1 MLTVLVITKITV
13 YVINPGKYLV
23 WYNTKVLTA
32 AISKAITQNGEF
44 ISRGKVNLAV
54 HQLTEK
60 QQSHGSVTAG
70 SKRKQKSLRTTVNVP
85 AYRVWSAPFIPGWKV
100 GCPVVLVL
108 R

>member
-1 MLTVLVITKITV
+1 MLTVFVITKITV
-13 YVINPGKYLV
+13 YVVNPSKYLV

-32 AISKAITQNGEF
+32 AISKVITQNGEF

-60 QQSHGSVTAG
+60 QSHGSVTAG
-70 SKRKQKSLRTTVNVP
+70 SKKKQKCLRITVNVP
-85 AYRVWSAPFIPGWKV
+85 AYRVWSAPFILGWKV